1 MRSAAERLQYQ
12 SLRDLCPKAFSV
24 LIKIEIDINGKKYH
38 NANGRRYH
46 EEVNDMKERKLST
59 KEEKAFLDKYDAS
72 SYEHPSVTTDIVIF
86 TLDPSDELNI
96 LLIKRGE
103 YPYKDCWAIP
113 GGFLRSGKE
122 SLDEAAARE
131 LKTETNIDNVYLK
144 QLYTFGAPD
153 RDPRT
158 TVISVAYTALVPKD
172 QLDIHAGDD
181 AKDAKLFKIKYDVN
195 GIIFYNDEVTITE
208 ADLAFDHSEI
218 VKMAITRLRNRI
230 DYEDDAFNLLR
241 DKNEFTISE
250 LKRIHETIKNKSLDL
265 PNFRKTFLRDYVSS
279 GKVVD
284 IEKTVISKGKPAR
297 LYKLIEE

>member
-1 MRSAAERLQYQ
+1 MA
-12 SLRDLCPKAFSV
+12 
-24 LIKIEIDINGKKYH
+24 
-38 NANGRRYH
+38 
-46 EEVNDMKERKLST
+46 ERKLVT
-59 KEEKAFLDKYDAS
+59 KEEKAFLEKYDAS
-72 SYEHPSVTTDIVIF
+72 SYERPSVTTDIVIF

-103 YPYKDCWAIP
+103 HPYKDCWAIP

-144 QLYTFGAPD
+144 QLYTFGSPA

-158 TVISVAYTALVPKD
+158 TVISVAYMALVPKD

-195 GIIFYNDEVTITE
+195 GIIFYNEEVTITE
-208 ADLAFDHSEI
+208 KDLAFDHSEI
-218 VKMAITRLRNRI
+218 VKMGITRLRNRI

-297 LYKLIEE
+297 LYKLIEG